1 MGKRRK
7 FFIHPGY
14 PKTASTTLQKALFSK
29 HPDLCYL
36 GKPLTGDVL
45 DIEVAIL
52 DLDDALF
59 TQALPDLQQ
68 KFLSVI
74 ARCDDSGR
82 NVLLSHEGFLRPTR
96 YQGHDLQRTA
106 TRIRQ
111 VFSEP
116 VQDEFDCHVL
126 LTIRKQVDIIPSY
139 FFASVSRSPAH
150 FRQFIGSVLRKPG
163 EGYSGSLFYDEMVRH
178 YADLFGREHVKVLL
192 FEQFTRHREAFMRE
206 LAAYL
211 EIDFE
216 RSIKL
221 VGDSAFNIKQRA
233 GSGYR
238 ITANDA
244 VLDMVN
250 KVSPDTEQLP
260 HLLRKLLKRIPLKA
274 RSFSLSAT
282 EQAAIQQ
289 LYVDANRRLSD
300 EFGLPLDEYDYY

>member
-1 MGKRRK
+1 MDKRRK

-59 TQALPDLQQ
+59 TQALPGLQQ

-74 ARCDDSGR
+74 ARCDESGR

-111 VFSEP
+111 VFCEP

-139 FFASVSRSPAH
+139 FFLPYRATRRISGNLSGQHCESP
-150 FRQFIGSVLRKPG
+150 
-163 EGYSGSLFYDEMVRH
+163 VR
-178 YADLFGREHVKVLL
+178 A
-192 FEQFTRHREAFMRE
+192 T
-206 LAAYL
+206 
-211 EIDFE
+211 
-216 RSIKL
+216 L
-221 VGDSAFNIKQRA
+221 VHCSTMKWCVTMPACLGGIA
-233 GSGYR
+233 
-238 ITANDA
+238 
-244 VLDMVN
+244 
-250 KVSPDTEQLP
+250 
-260 HLLRKLLKRIPLKA
+260 
-274 RSFSLSAT
+274 
-282 EQAAIQQ
+282 
-289 LYVDANRRLSD
+289 
-300 EFGLPLDEYDYY
+300 